1 MANKSLP
8 WVELLPNKTEE
19 IETLLTEVR
28 ATMGEIDELKKQ
40 ASLLLDQAY
49 KKSLRIEALATE
61 ANGVAGVAAA
71 KKLSNC

>member
-8 WVELLPNKTEE
+8 WVEHLVHQNDE
-19 IETLLTEVR
+19 IIDLTTEVR
-28 ATMGEIDELKKQ
+28 ATMAEIGELKKQ

-71 KKLSNC
+71 KRLSNC